1 MTTDRPPLDY
11 LAHLEREASRFA
23 DVVEQGP
30 IDAPVPSCP
39 GWDLRKLAL
48 HVGRVQRWATAA
60 AATAMEPDR
69 ETVFRS
75 APADDE
81 SLGDWLRSGA
91 AALVETLQHVDP
103 AAPTWHLFPG
113 APLVA
118 GFWRRR
124 QAHEILVHRWD
135 AEAAVGPTTALDAEL
150 ASDGI
155 DEYFGVML
163 PRMLERDA
171 LSLPDSSL
179 HVHCTDVAGE
189 WLVRPGSDGRLELLR
204 EHAKGDAALRGPA
217 AALLL
222 RVWGRDDSSGGIDVV
237 GNEDAAA
244 AWLALGGA

>member
-1 MTTDRPPLDY
+1 MTTDRPPIDH

-23 DVVEQGP
+23 DVVERGP
-30 IDAPVPSCP
+30 IDAAVTSCP

-60 AATAMEPDR
+60 AATATEPDR
-69 ETVFRS
+69 GTVFRS
-75 APADDE
+75 APVDDE
-81 SLGDWLRSGA
+81 RLSDWLRSGA

-113 APLVA
+113 VPLVA

-135 AEAAVGPTTALDAEL
+135 AEAAVGATTALDAEL

-163 PRMLERDA
+163 PRMLERDG
-171 LSLPDSSL
+171 LLPPDSSL

-189 WLVRPGSDGRLELLR
+189 WLVRRASDGRLEVRR

-222 RVWGRDDSSGGIDVV
+222 RLWGRDDSGGGIDVV
-237 GNEDAAA
+237 GDEEAAA

>member
-1 MTTDRPPLDY
+1 MTAEHPPLDY

-39 GWDLRKLAL
+39 GWDLHKLAL
-48 HVGRVQRWATAA
+48 HVGRVQRWAAAA
-60 AATAMEPDR
+60 AATATEPDR
-69 ETVFRS
+69 GEVFRS

-81 SLGDWLRSGA
+81 GLGDWLRHGTG
-91 AALVETLQHVDP
+91 ALVDTLQHVDP

-113 APLVA
+113 VPLVA

-124 QAHEILVHRWD
+124 QAQEILVHRWD
-135 AEAAVGPTTALDAEL
+135 AEASVGATTALDADL

-163 PRMLERDA
+163 PRLLEREA

-189 WLVRPGSDGRLELLR
+189 WLVQRGSDGRLDVRR

-222 RVWGRDDSSGGIDVV
+222 RLWGRDDMGNGIEVV
-237 GNEDAAA
+237 GDQDAAA